1 MSTPIY
7 HKHHIVP
14 RHMGGSDDSSNL
26 IKLTIEEHAEAH
38 KQLFETHGLQED
50 YIAWKALSGQIS
62 FAEATILA
70 IKLAN
75 TGRKRTDEVKK
86 QRSEQYKGT
95 NNPFY
100 GKTHSKEF
108 KEKQRLNKLGK
119 PQSEE
124 TKAKYNRKGELNA
137 FYGKTH
143 SDEFKEKQRINRL
156 GRKDSPETKEK
167 KRQAQLRRYN
177 KV

>member
-26 IKLTIEEHAEAH
+26 IKLTIEE
-38 KQLFETHGLQED
+38 
-50 YIAWKALSGQIS
+50 
-62 FAEATILA
+62 
-70 IKLAN
+70 
-75 TGRKRTDEVKK
+75 
-86 QRSEQYKGT
+86 KGT

-124 TKAKYNRKGELNA
+124 TKAKYNRKDDIIKFNN
-137 FYGKTH
+137 Y
-143 SDEFKEKQRINRL
+143 I
-156 GRKDSPETKEK
+156 SPT
-167 KRQAQLRRYN
+167 
-177 KV
+177 